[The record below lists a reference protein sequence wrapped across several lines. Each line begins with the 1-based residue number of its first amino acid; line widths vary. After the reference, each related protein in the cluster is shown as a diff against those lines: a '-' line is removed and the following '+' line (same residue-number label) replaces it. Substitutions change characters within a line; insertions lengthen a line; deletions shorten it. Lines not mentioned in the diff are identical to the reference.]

1 MTLAI
6 YGAGKGGRLLFDI
19 VRSSGETVDFF
30 IDELIS
36 SREINGIPVM
46 RVKDIQ
52 EKTKLRV
59 YFTIREDQEDARK
72 PGKKAID
79 YLRDSGIKEIVTWN
93 ELTEIYHEI
102 KEFNEKCYNTVD
114 YKKFCHERWDGLRRF
129 SENIPSEKDIC
140 ELRDVLSDQESI
152 SIMEK
157 LIHHRKNLFDG
168 PLLNLPDQLTHYF
181 PKSIDIF
188 RGIRRLRFADC
199 GAFNGITVKNAL
211 KLSKVP
217 VDYVVSFEPSP
228 TSFLSLL
235 QTSKGL
241 KQLYPQTKIFAYSC
255 GVWSRNK
262 FLRLADEGTESASI
276 AEQHNNGVDIPVV
289 SLDSILSTEP
299 PNFIKFDVEGAES
312 EALQGASFLISEYQP
327 TLAISA
333 YHKGDD
339 LWKLPMLVK
348 SLYSDYQIY
357 IRHHHWSPL
366 ETVLYC
372 VAPNGTKITG

>member
-6 YGAGKGGRLLFDI
+6 YGAGKGGRLLLDV
-19 VRSSGETVDFF
+19 VRSNGGTVDFF

-36 SREINGIPVM
+36 IREIDGIPII
-46 RVKDIQ
+46 RVSDIQ
-52 EKTKLRV
+52 EKTNLTV
-59 YFTIREDQEDARK
+59 YFTISEDQEDVHNCE
-72 PGKKAID
+72 KKAID
-79 YLRDSGIKEIVTWN
+79 YLRDSGVREIITWSGIA
-93 ELTEIYHEI
+93 EIYHEI

-114 YKKFCHERWDGLRRF
+114 YQKFCYERQNGLRKF
-129 SENIPSEKDIC
+129 SENIPNDKEISEIKSI
-140 ELRDVLSDQESI
+140 LSDQKSI
-152 SIMEK
+152 ELMGK
-157 LIHHRKNLFDG
+157 LIRHRKEMYEG

-188 RGIRRLRFADC
+188 RGIKRLRFADC
-199 GAFNGITVKNAL
+199 GAFNGITAKNAL

-217 VDYVVSFEPSP
+217 VDYVASFEPSP
-228 TSFLSLL
+228 TSFLRLL
-235 QTSKGL
+235 QTFKDL
-241 KQLYPQTKIFAYSC
+241 KHLYPQTKFFAYSC
-255 GVWSRNK
+255 GVWSGNE
-262 FLRLADEGTESASI
+262 FLRLANEGVESAAIVGKKSDGSDI
-276 AEQHNNGVDIPVV
+276 AVV
-289 SLDSILSTEP
+289 SLDAILSTEP
-299 PNFIKFDVEGAES
+299 PNFIKLDVEGAES
-312 EALQGASFLISEYQP
+312 EALQGARFLISEYQP

-372 VAPNGTKITG
+372 VAPNGTKISG